1 MAKRSY
7 LLVWANECRGDSM
20 RVYVFAFAPFAAMNT
35 HASERVALVLG
46 KASYADAPLVNP

>member
-20 RVYVFAFAPFAAMNT
+20 RVYIFAFAPFAAMNT
-35 HASERVALVLG
+35 HASERVALILG